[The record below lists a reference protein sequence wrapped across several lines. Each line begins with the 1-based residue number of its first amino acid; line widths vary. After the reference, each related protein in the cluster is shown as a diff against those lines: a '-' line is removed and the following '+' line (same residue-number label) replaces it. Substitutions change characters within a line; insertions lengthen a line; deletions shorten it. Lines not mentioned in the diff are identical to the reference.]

1 MEVKIMEQKMFY
13 TIKAELRA
21 IEEKEGVKILL
32 AVESGSRAWGFHSPD
47 SDYDVRFLY
56 VRPRE
61 HYLRLDRT
69 RDVIEWKLD
78 AVLDINGWDFN
89 KTLRLLHTSNPTL
102 FEWLSSPIVYLRDPF
117 VNQLEELAQS
127 YFLAKPGLFHYLH
140 MAEGNNREFLKGER
154 VKLKKYFYVLRPI
167 LACRHILAK
176 GTPPPM
182 LFDTLVERYLAPE
195 VRPYVEE
202 LLTRKKTTFEMGEG
216 PRVQAL
222 NDYIDFSLHE
232 LKAAVEALPFACK
245 KEWADLNSLFLRRWS
260 VFNETGEKEAPLGSS
275 RYGYGM

>member
-1 MEVKIMEQKMFY
+1 MELKKKMLE
-13 TIKAELRA
+13 TIRGELRA
-21 IEEKEGVKILL
+21 IEREENVKILL
-32 AVESGSRAWGFHSPD
+32 AAESGSRAWGFASPD

-61 HYLRLDRT
+61 HYLRLDKA

-78 AVLDINGWDFN
+78 GVLDINGWDFD

-102 FEWLSSPIVYLRDPF
+102 FEWLSSPIVYQWDPS
-117 VNQLEELAQS
+117 VDHLVELAQS

-167 LACRHILAK
+167 LACRHILTE

-182 LFDTLVERYLAPE
+182 LFYTLVERHLAPE

-202 LLTRKKTTFEMGEG
+202 LLAMKKTTPEMGEG
-216 PRVQAL
+216 QRVQAL
-222 NDYIDFSLHE
+222 NDYIDANLTE
-232 LKAAVEALPFACK
+232 LKAAVEALPFVRK
-245 KEWADLNSLFLRRWS
+245 KEWADLNAMFL
-260 VFNETGEKEAPLGSS
+260 KALG
-275 RYGYGM
+275 RFA